1 MLAYFR
7 ERGSH
12 NKVVRVDRRVCNN
25 QEMHVPV
32 CNPGTVWERSI
43 RDRKALDLK
52 LLPPRR
58 RL

>member
-25 QEMHVPV
+25 QGMHIPV
-32 CNPGTVWERSI
+32 CNPGTG
-43 RDRKALDLK
+43 
-52 LLPPRR
+52 
-58 RL
+58 